1 LAKVFGSLLID
12 SIGKNWFILPAVVW
26 IDAMRR
32 KTLLYISG
40 VLVVCIVTITCYF
53 AFWTD
58 KNVTVY
64 DDHFKVLDY
73 VISRGMNHTIYK
85 GNQTTGRIRAMLKNR
100 LGLKF
105 INAPPAV
112 MTIGP
117 GNFESL
123 VFFMFYEGDFPF
135 KELNGLRAVLTND
148 KDIYKELGG
157 GNLFI
162 QPEQTFS
169 GCYFLPALPA
179 SDDSFRI
186 ELKLYSPGEP
196 VVSIRLG
203 KIYRH
208 YRGPKSGK

>member
-1 LAKVFGSLLID
+1 
-12 SIGKNWFILPAVVW
+12 
-26 IDAMRR
+26 MRR
-32 KTLLYISG
+32 KTILY
-40 VLVVCIVTITCYF
+40 VLMALVVCIVIITCYF
-53 AFWTD
+53 TFRPD

-64 DDHFKVLDY
+64 DDRFKVLDY
-73 VISRGMNHTIYK
+73 VISRGTTHTIYR
-85 GNQTTGRIRAMLKNR
+85 GNQTAGRIRAMLKKR

-105 INAPPAV
+105 INLPPAV
-112 MTIGP
+112 MTVGP
-117 GNFESL
+117 KNIESL
-123 VFFMFYEGDFPF
+123 EFIMSYEGDFPF

-148 KDIYKELGG
+148 KDICKELGG

-169 GCYFLPALPA
+169 GCYFLPVLPA
-179 SDDSFRI
+179 NDDSFRI

-203 KIYRH
+203 KLYRH

>member
-1 LAKVFGSLLID
+1 
-12 SIGKNWFILPAVVW
+12 
-26 IDAMRR
+26 MRR

-40 VLVVCIVTITCYF
+40 VLVVSIVTITGYF

-58 KNVTVY
+58 RNVTVY
-64 DDHFKVLDY
+64 DNRFKVLEY
-73 VISRGMNHTIYK
+73 VISRGTTHTIYI
-85 GNQTTGRIRAMLKNR
+85 GNQTVGRMRAMLKKR

-105 INAPPAV
+105 INLPPTV

-148 KDIYKELGG
+148 KNICKELSG

-162 QPEQTFS
+162 QSEQIFS

-186 ELKLYSPGEP
+186 EFKLYSGGDPIA
-196 VVSIRLG
+196 SIRVG

-208 YRGPKSGK
+208 YRVVKSGK

>member
-1 LAKVFGSLLID
+1 LI
-12 SIGKNWFILPAVVW
+12 IGKKLFILPSVVRV
-26 IDAMRR
+26 DGMRR
-32 KTLLYISG
+32 KTILYASG
-40 VLVVCIVTITCYF
+40 VLLVCIVMILGYF
-53 AFWTD
+53 AFWAD

-64 DDHFKVLDY
+64 DGRFKVLDY
-73 VISRGMNHTIYK
+73 VISRGTTHKIYR

-105 INAPPAV
+105 INVPPAV
-112 MTIGP
+112 ETIGP
-117 GNFESL
+117 KNLETRE
-123 VFFMFYEGDFPF
+123 FFMFYEGDFPY

-148 KDIYKELGG
+148 KNIHEELSG

-162 QPEQTFS
+162 QSEQIFN
-169 GCYFLPALPA
+169 GGYFLPVLPA
-179 SDDSFRI
+179 NDDSFRI

-196 VVSIRLG
+196 VASIRLG

>member
-1 LAKVFGSLLID
+1 
-12 SIGKNWFILPAVVW
+12 
-26 IDAMRR
+26 MRR
-32 KTLLYISG
+32 KTILY
-40 VLVVCIVTITCYF
+40 VLMALVVCIVIITCYF
-53 AFWTD
+53 TFRPD
-58 KNVTVY
+58 KNITVY
-64 DDHFKVLDY
+64 DDRFKVLDY
-73 VISRGMNHTIYK
+73 VISRGTTHTIYM
-85 GNQTTGRIRAMLKNR
+85 GNQTAGRIRTMLKKR

-112 MTIGP
+112 MSIGP

-148 KDIYKELGG
+148 KDICKELGG

-162 QPEQTFS
+162 QPEQRFS
-169 GCYFLPALPA
+169 GCYFLPVLPA
-179 SDDSFRI
+179 NDDSFRI

-203 KIYRH
+203 KLYRH

>member
-1 LAKVFGSLLID
+1 
-12 SIGKNWFILPAVVW
+12 
-26 IDAMRR
+26 MRR

-40 VLVVCIVTITCYF
+40 VLVVCIVIITCYF
-53 AFWTD
+53 AFRPD
-58 KNVTVY
+58 KNITVC
-64 DDHFKVLDY
+64 DDRFKVLDY
-73 VISRGMNHTIYK
+73 VMSRGTTHSIYM
-85 GNQTTGRIRAMLKNR
+85 GNQTAGRIRAMLKNR

-105 INAPPAV
+105 INLPPAV

-123 VFFMFYEGDFPF
+123 VFFIFYEGDFPF

-169 GCYFLPALPA
+169 GCYFLPVLPA

-186 ELKLYSPGEP
+186 EFKLYSPGEP
-196 VVSIRLG
+196 IASIRLG
-203 KIYRH
+203 KIYRY
-208 YRGPKSGK
+208 YRVVKSGK